1 MSKKAPASRYRAM
14 HRMRARG
21 ATDVEIATKFGL
33 SKQRVGQILGPKS
46 ERRYAGFEV
55 PDDDDTPRS
64 AIA

>member
-1 MSKKAPASRYRAM
+1 M

-46 ERRYAGFEV
+46 KRRYAGFEV